1 MSKEKSV
8 SCGACGQQDPSGFHR
23 CKQCTTPLCSVV
35 FCDKV
40 WMPEDYS
47 YFCGKGCVLEYN
59 DEQNQTAK
67 PVLMPIRRRPH
78 DQHVVSTDVGSSSET
93 EKDAARLLMEFA
105 TVAALQTGGDGEQE
119 TIQRKALVGEPVGN
133 AQQIE
138 RCGAEP
144 IFFAVPGPQESTVEA
159 LESDGILSSDLQPAA
174 PVSSGAVVQTGGGGE
189 GSSGGGRSKAYG
201 EAREGTSKPVIPAVP
216 TSFIRVHARDT
227 PRAESDLINPPPVG
241 SKWEWK
247 PSIIAADGADAGP
260 NGVVTV
266 CRETD
271 SAYDPTRGHCCV
283 HVERNVQQKK
293 YDIFPG
299 DSKKAGDL
307 ASEVTSMIER
317 VKCHSTTVATAVV
330 GKELIKDYLQQ
341 IGQDK
346 AAEYMD
352 KYHLG
357 HKWSLVEMNVS
368 TAAGGGVPCQ
378 ANPIE
383 RKNLDQKNRSEWKRS
398 SVVSFL
404 EHASQDLSQQSM
416 DDLGC
421 EIYLCACVCSC
432 MSAYVR
438 ACARAVCARASVRAR
453 VCARVSA
460 YVRASGVC
468 VCTCV
473 CLCIRA

>member
-1 MSKEKSV
+1 
-8 SCGACGQQDPSGFHR
+8 
-23 CKQCTTPLCSVV
+23 
-35 FCDKV
+35 
-40 WMPEDYS
+40 
-47 YFCGKGCVLEYN
+47 
-59 DEQNQTAK
+59 
-67 PVLMPIRRRPH
+67 
-78 DQHVVSTDVGSSSET
+78 
-93 EKDAARLLMEFA
+93 
-105 TVAALQTGGDGEQE
+105 
-119 TIQRKALVGEPVGN
+119 
-133 AQQIE
+133 
-138 RCGAEP
+138 
-144 IFFAVPGPQESTVEA
+144 
-159 LESDGILSSDLQPAA
+159 
-174 PVSSGAVVQTGGGGE
+174 
-189 GSSGGGRSKAYG
+189 
-201 EAREGTSKPVIPAVP
+201 
-216 TSFIRVHARDT
+216 
-227 PRAESDLINPPPVG
+227 
-241 SKWEWK
+241 
-247 PSIIAADGADAGP
+247 
-260 NGVVTV
+260 
-266 CRETD
+266 
-271 SAYDPTRGHCCV
+271 
-283 HVERNVQQKK
+283 
-293 YDIFPG
+293 
-299 DSKKAGDL
+299 
-307 ASEVTSMIER
+307 MIER

-421 EIYLCACVCSC
+421 EIYLCACVCSY